1 VTKKLGSYCCIKR
14 DGHTRF
20 LWRNQ
25 RPTLSIEGVSRY
37 FLEDYK
43 IRVNSGKRSRRRRK
57 KAS

>member
-1 VTKKLGSYCCIKR
+1 VTKKLGLYCCIKR

-25 RPTLSIEGVSRY
+25 RPILSIEGVSRY

-43 IRVNSGKRSRRRRK
+43 IRVNSGKRRRRRRK